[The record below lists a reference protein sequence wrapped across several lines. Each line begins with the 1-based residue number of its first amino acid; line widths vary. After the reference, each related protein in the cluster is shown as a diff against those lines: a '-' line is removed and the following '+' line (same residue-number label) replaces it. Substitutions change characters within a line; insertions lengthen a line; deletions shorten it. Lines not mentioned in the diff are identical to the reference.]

1 MKFVGVTACPAGV
14 AHTYMA
20 AKALEKEAKERGHE
34 LYIEKQ
40 GSLGIEDELD
50 MCQIEEADAVVLAI
64 SVGIE
69 GEDRF
74 EGKKILEISIGNA
87 LKDPKKIIDELERY
101 GS

>member
-20 AKALEKEAKERGHE
+20 AKALEKEAIERGHE
-34 LYIEKQ
+34 IFIEKQ
-40 GSLGIEDELD
+40 GSLGIEDELE
-50 MCQIEEADAVVLAI
+50 MSQIDEADAVILAV

-74 EGKKILEISIGNA
+74 EDKKVLEISIGEA
-87 LKDPKKIIDELERY
+87 LKGPKKVIDELE
-101 GS
+101 SI